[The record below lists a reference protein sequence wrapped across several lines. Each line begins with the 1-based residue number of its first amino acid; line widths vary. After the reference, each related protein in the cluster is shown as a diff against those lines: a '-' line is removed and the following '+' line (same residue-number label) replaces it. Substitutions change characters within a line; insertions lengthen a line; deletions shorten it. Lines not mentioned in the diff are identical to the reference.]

1 MGLEV
6 LDPVRVAGWQR
17 EVTVVAVAAQGPGQ
31 GSSSCSQGHRPKSKT
46 LLLNQNLQE
55 ANLQNLLTILGS
67 WCGAGMA

>member
-6 LDPVRVAGWQR
+6 LDPVRVAGWQH
-17 EVTVVAVAAQGPGQ
+17 EVTVVAVAAQGPGK
-31 GSSSCSQGHRPKSKT
+31 GSSSCSQGHCAKSET